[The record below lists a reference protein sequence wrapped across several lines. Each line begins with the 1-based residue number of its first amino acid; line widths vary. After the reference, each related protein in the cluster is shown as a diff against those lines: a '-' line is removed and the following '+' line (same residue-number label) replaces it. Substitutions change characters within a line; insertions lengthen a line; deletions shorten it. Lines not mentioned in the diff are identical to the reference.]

1 MKRALVTVTVVAL
14 AFTGGV
20 AVASDRSEP
29 TPARA
34 PSALITTPHKVVPRG
49 AVDDSLAL
57 LNTELRGWYGAR
69 RAEVMADQ
77 PLILVVSGAGIV
89 AVRGDDST
97 TYPVD
102 LTDYNQVKAMMH
114 GVLGFQGIM
123 RSTAEARDAAN
134 WSDVDEFL
142 GQLRQVRALIP
153 DTTLTASGKARV
165 ASAYDTLIN
174 VTQRA
179 LDSRTIAVKVVRATL
194 RKVRPR
200 MMPEVK
206 WIGRRHAH
214 DVEAALLAAKAD
226 ATKTEWASVVAVVT
240 GPMTPRRDNLET
252 AVVAR
257 VLGEDLLGSRIFYS
271 ENLFSTPQAL
281 SYLGTVLGDSEFSV
295 DMFDS
300 PTRMWRDLFAPVSR
314 EWVGADFYTAL
325 AR

>member
-1 MKRALVTVTVVAL
+1 MKRTLVTVTVVAL

-20 AVASDRSEP
+20 AVASDRSASTP
-29 TPARA
+29 VVATSASVATPADA
-34 PSALITTPHKVVPRG
+34 IPRG

-69 RAEVMADQ
+69 RTEVMADQ

-102 LTDYNQVKAMMH
+102 LTEYNQVKAMLH

-123 RSTAEARDAAN
+123 RTTAEARGAAN

-142 GQLRQVRALIP
+142 DQLRQVRALIP
-153 DTTLTASGKARV
+153 DTALTASGKARV
-165 ASAYDTLIN
+165 ASAYDTLIA
-174 VTQRA
+174 VTRRA
-179 LDSRTIAVKVVRATL
+179 LDSRTIAVKTVRTTL
-194 RKVRPR
+194 REVRPR

-206 WIGRRHAH
+206 WIGRRHAR

-226 ATKTEWASVVAVVT
+226 ATKAEWASVVAVVT

-252 AVVAR
+252 AVVAH

-271 ENLFSTPQAL
+271 ENLFSTSQAL

-300 PTRMWRDLFAPVSR
+300 PTRMWRDVFAPVSR
-314 EWVGADFYTAL
+314 EWVREDFYTAL

>member
-1 MKRALVTVTVVAL
+1 MKRTLVTVTVVAL

-20 AVASDRSEP
+20 AVASDRSASTP
-29 TPARA
+29 VVATSASVVTPADA
-34 PSALITTPHKVVPRG
+34 IPRG

-69 RAEVMADQ
+69 RTEVMAEQ

-102 LTDYNQVKAMMH
+102 LTEYNQVKAMLH

-123 RSTAEARDAAN
+123 RTAAEASDAAN

-153 DTTLTASGKARV
+153 DTALTASGKARV
-165 ASAYDTLIN
+165 VSAYDTLIA
-174 VTQRA
+174 VTRRA
-179 LDSRTIAVKVVRATL
+179 LDSRTIAVKTVRTTL
-194 RKVRPR
+194 REVRPQ

-206 WIGRRHAH
+206 WIGRRHAR

-226 ATKTEWASVVAVVT
+226 STKAEWASVVAVVT

-252 AVVAR
+252 AVVAH

-271 ENLFSTPQAL
+271 ENLFSTSQAL

-300 PTRMWRDLFAPVSR
+300 STRMWRDVFAPVSR
-314 EWVGADFYTAL
+314 EWVREDFYTAL

>member
-20 AVASDRSEP
+20 AVAADRSDP
-29 TPARA
+29 TPIVAA
-34 PSALITTPHKVVPRG
+34 SASIATAAGVVPQG
-49 AVDDSLAL
+49 VVDDSLAL
-57 LNTELRGWYGAR
+57 LNIELRAWYGAR
-69 RAEVMADQ
+69 RAEVLADQ
-77 PLILVVSGAGIV
+77 PLVLVVSGGGVV

-97 TYPVD
+97 AYPVD

-123 RSTAEARDAAN
+123 RTTAEARGAAD
-134 WSDVDEFL
+134 WSDVAEFL
-142 GQLRQVRALIP
+142 GQLQQVRALIP
-153 DTTLTASGKARV
+153 DTALTATGKTRV
-165 ASAYDTLIN
+165 ASAYDRLIA

-179 LDSRTIAVKVVRATL
+179 LDSRTIAVKTGRSTL
-194 RKVRPR
+194 REVRPR

-226 ATKTEWASVVAVVT
+226 ATKAEWASVVAVVT

-271 ENLFSTPQAL
+271 ENLFSTSQAL

-314 EWVGADFYTAL
+314 EWVGDDFYTAL